1 MDSQDGLPVRL
12 AELLPGCHV
21 LVLPERIAETRPDAI
36 VILPWNVAKEIAARL
51 AYTDEWGPKFIV
63 PIPSVTVLEPHR
75 IAS

>member
-1 MDSQDGLPVRL
+1 
-12 AELLPGCHV
+12 
-21 LVLPERIAETRPDAI
+21 VLPERIAETRPDAI